1 MKQKDDDVLKIFTD
15 GACNV
20 INKIGGWASIIIEG
34 ENEKIITGSAD
45 KTTNNRMEM
54 IAVIK
59 ALNQFNERRRINIY
73 SDSNL
78 IIDSINSNKI
88 NKWQNREWKTNS
100 GNDRKNK
107 DLWLSLIKLIEKHDI
122 KWIKVKAH
130 SKIHY
135 NNLANK
141 LARKSMR
148 NRIFLEE

>member
-1 MKQKDDDVLKIFTD
+1 MKEITIYTD
-15 GACNV
+15 GACSGNPGP
-20 INKIGGWASIIIEG
+20 GGWGAILIYKDVTKELSG
-34 ENEKIITGSAD
+34 FVD